1 MMTIDFIF
9 KSHGFS
15 ISALVKW
22 ILSACLNIHTLQL
35 KFPKQPKSFLNEI
48 GRLTK
53 LKKLDVSADKAS
65 RLKEVTLI
73 ASNIKTTLLTSSQIV
88 RSCRQVEIL
97 KMNIWCLTLWDVT
110 KLEPAENT
118 TDLTLLWMNRPYIE
132 EVLPVLKRWQQLHR
146 LTLRNKQNKSVP
158 QLELL
163 GDFIM
168 EMKHLSYLHIAPHF
182 DDPNGGQLEI
192 LRDKVNEMILPQ
204 RPNFKFDIS
213 RISELF

>member
-1 MMTIDFIF
+1 M
-9 KSHGFS
+9 
-15 ISALVKW
+15 
-22 ILSACLNIHTLQL
+22 
-35 KFPKQPKSFLNEI
+35 P
-48 GRLTK
+48 
-53 LKKLDVSADKAS
+53 
-65 RLKEVTLI
+65 
-73 ASNIKTTLLTSSQIV
+73 TLLTSSQIV

-213 RISELF
+213 NLIW

>member
-1 MMTIDFIF
+1 M
-9 KSHGFS
+9 
-15 ISALVKW
+15 
-22 ILSACLNIHTLQL
+22 
-35 KFPKQPKSFLNEI
+35 
-48 GRLTK
+48 
-53 LKKLDVSADKAS
+53 
-65 RLKEVTLI
+65 
-73 ASNIKTTLLTSSQIV
+73 
-88 RSCRQVEIL
+88 EIL
-97 KMNIWCLTLWDVT
+97 WIDVIDLFLGDLTE
-110 KLEPAENT
+110 LEPAETT
-118 TDLTLLWMNRPYIE
+118 TDLALFWETGPSIE
-132 EVLPVLKRWQQLHR
+132 EVLSVLKRWHQLHR
-146 LTLRNKQNKSVP
+146 LTLKNKQNKSVP